1 MRRWRILHAS
11 LVQISAATEE
21 GEGRQSICHFCQHI
35 YGTLSPKVA
44 GVQVP
49 IGDGVHSDRGWRRR
63 RVVDKIS
70 NEALLA
76 KLAHDVGGWHRG
88 QGAQVE
94 GRRMP

>member
-76 KLAHDVGGWHRG
+76 KHAHDVGG
-88 QGAQVE
+88 
-94 GRRMP
+94 